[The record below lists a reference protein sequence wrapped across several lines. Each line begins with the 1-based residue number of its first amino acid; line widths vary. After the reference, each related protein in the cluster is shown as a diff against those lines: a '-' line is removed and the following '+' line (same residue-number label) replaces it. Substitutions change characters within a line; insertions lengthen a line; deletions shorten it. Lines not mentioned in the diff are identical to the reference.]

1 MRGYSCGHRGHG
13 CGRRHGH
20 GSMRSRWR
28 GDGGWGRAS
37 NSCTDCGSLWC
48 RGWWKR
54 RLGRGGRRCLRG
66 RPGRGGDRRVCP
78 SCGREGRCRLL
89 HWGARFHGW
98 RRNRLFYWRCNL
110 AGWRD
115 RLRGGRRRGVLDDG
129 RSTLGARLHR
139 LCCCWRLGGPRELG
153 SMRLRFHLGHGG
165 LGARARGWG
174 IDAHVGKGGS
184 LFEPGN
190 GPRGRGWMESR
201 LLGHIA
207 VARPRPLTLPHRRRR
222 GRGWGR
228 RSESRGRAGRCQRY
242 HDGLGDHDG
251 PAFGAQ
257 LVEIPLQNGLCAN
270 LCKRSEAG
278 RVNGTSIGLF
288 SGCLIS
294 PIRSRRRQVP
304 S

>member
-1 MRGYSCGHRGHG
+1 
-13 CGRRHGH
+13 
-20 GSMRSRWR
+20 
-28 GDGGWGRAS
+28 
-37 NSCTDCGSLWC
+37 
-48 RGWWKR
+48 
-54 RLGRGGRRCLRG
+54 
-66 RPGRGGDRRVCP
+66 
-78 SCGREGRCRLL
+78 
-89 HWGARFHGW
+89 
-98 RRNRLFYWRCNL
+98 
-110 AGWRD
+110 
-115 RLRGGRRRGVLDDG
+115 
-129 RSTLGARLHR
+129 
-139 LCCCWRLGGPRELG
+139 
-153 SMRLRFHLGHGG
+153 
-165 LGARARGWG
+165 
-174 IDAHVGKGGS
+174 
-184 LFEPGN
+184 
-190 GPRGRGWMESR
+190 MESR